1 MKYNWT
7 YEDDFT
13 CCKEYLIFVFGRMTC
28 DSLQDLVK
36 RLEKLLPHIPS
47 GSLRMKAQNIKAL
60 ALDEGLEDHL
70 EFSPLANYS
79 RQCKRAFSDAVCA
92 LEAEGRFE
100 KR

>member
-1 MKYNWT
+1 
-7 YEDDFT
+7 
-13 CCKEYLIFVFGRMTC
+13 
-28 DSLQDLVK
+28 
-36 RLEKLLPHIPS
+36 
-47 GSLRMKAQNIKAL
+47 MKAQNIKAL